1 MATANMLSSLFPL
14 FSLVCFISI
23 FCLLSLS
30 RKASIS
36 SSSPTHP
43 YFHQVKPTMV
53 TGNIEPN
60 ATSGSFP
67 YTSSSSSCD
76 YSDGSWIR
84 DPDVR
89 LDRYDSSCK
98 EIFKGWNCI
107 LNKKSNGRDI
117 VKWRWKPRN
126 CHLPPF
132 DPLKFLHTYRDT
144 NIGFVGDSLN
154 RNMFVSLFCA
164 LRRVAGDVKKWRPA
178 GADRGFTFL
187 HYNLTIA
194 YHRTNL
200 LARYGSW

>member
-30 RKASIS
+30 KKASIS
-36 SSSPTHP
+36 SSSPTYPH
-43 YFHQVKPTMV
+43 FHLVKPTMV

-60 ATSGSFP
+60 ATSGSNP

-76 YSDGSWIR
+76 YSDGSWIH

-132 DPLKFLHTYRDT
+132 DPLKFLHTYRVT
-144 NIGFVGDSLN
+144 NIGILTSHEILKLEKVRAKLSCLL
-154 RNMFVSLFCA
+154 VCFCEA
-164 LRRVAGDVKKWRPA
+164 
-178 GADRGFTFL
+178 
-187 HYNLTIA
+187 N
-194 YHRTNL
+194 
-200 LARYGSW
+200 